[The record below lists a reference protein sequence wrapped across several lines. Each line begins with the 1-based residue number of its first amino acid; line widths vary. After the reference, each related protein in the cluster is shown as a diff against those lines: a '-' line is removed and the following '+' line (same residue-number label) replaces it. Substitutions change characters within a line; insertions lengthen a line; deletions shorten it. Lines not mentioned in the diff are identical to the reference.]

1 MKKKVL
7 LLISVL
13 LVILLFAGCGGT
25 GEKVY
30 VYCYGDYFDPDLIG
44 QFEEET
50 GIEVI
55 VDTYDTCEE
64 MYPVIKNNSASYD
77 VICPSDYMIERMIGE
92 DLLAEINFDN
102 VSNIKNIG
110 DKYLEMSRDFDPENK
125 YSVPHTY
132 GTAGILYNPEM
143 VGDKV
148 IDSWTN
154 LWDEGLE
161 GEILMQD
168 SIRDTFMVAEKILG
182 YSLNTVN
189 EDELKE
195 ATELLIEQK
204 PLVYKYVN
212 DSARDLLSSEA
223 AAIGVIW
230 NGEYLYC
237 KELNDKLEFVVP
249 KEGTQFFID
258 AWVIAKTAENKENAE
273 EWINFMCRE
282 DVGKQNFDYLTY
294 STPNIAAQ
302 ALINE
307 DILNDES
314 VFPTDETLDNCE
326 VLKDLGPD
334 GNELYSEYWKKFKA
348 E

>member
-1 MKKKVL
+1 MKKKLLSIFAVL
-7 LLISVL
+7 ITVMLL
-13 LVILLFAGCGGT
+13 AGCSGSK
-25 GEKVY
+25 EKVY
-30 VYCYGDYFDPDLIG
+30 IYSYGDYFDPDLIE

-50 GIEVI
+50 GIEAI

-77 VICPSDYMIERMIGE
+77 VICPSDYMIERMIEE

-102 VSNIKNIG
+102 VPNIVNIG
-110 DKYLEMSRDFDPENK
+110 EKYLEMSREFDPENK

-132 GTAGILYNPEM
+132 GTAGILYNPDM

-148 IDSWTN
+148 IDSWTD
-154 LWDEGLE
+154 LWDEDLA

-189 EDELKE
+189 EQELSD
-195 ATELLIEQK
+195 AADLLIEQK

-237 KELNDKLEFVVP
+237 KELNDKLKFIVP
-249 KEGTQFFID
+249 KEGTQFFVD
-258 AWVIAKTAENKENAE
+258 SWVITKTAENKENAE
-273 EWINFMCRE
+273 AWINFMCRE
-282 DVGKQNFDYLTY
+282 DIAKQNFDYLTY

-302 ALINE
+302 ALIDE
-307 DILNDES
+307 EILNDES
-314 VFPTDETLDNCE
+314 VFPTDETIDNCE
-326 VLKDLGPD
+326 VLKDLGPE
-334 GNELYSEYWKKFKA
+334 GNELYSKYWKEFKG